1 LNQLIASYVLEKKL
15 VGSISG
21 WIKVLDEFAIGCQ
34 VHVVQLWHS
43 YFCARKEVALHFDV
57 VGVEAASVVVLDNSL
72 WFPAVNAVLILPA
85 HKKRLVRLNDV
96 LTCEL
101 SESQRLNDVSYVDF
115 LVELLPCINKLLV
128 LYIPCVKTSQSPLD
142 QLIPRRKCEVFFV
155 LHRGDHLAQV
165 IALIFGFY
173 FCFDFV
179 ELVCHHYILGVF
191 CQKVVCHLENTK
203 HGDVDTTNC
212 S

>member
-1 LNQLIASYVLEKKL
+1 MLEEKL

-72 WFPAVNAVLILPA
+72 WFSAVNAVLILPA
-85 HKKRLVRLNDV
+85 NKKCLVRLNDV

-101 SESQRLNDVSYVDF
+101 SESQRLNDVSYVDL
-115 LVELLPCINKLLV
+115 LVELLPRISKLLV
-128 LYIPCVKTSQSPLD
+128 LFIFFVTTAKNPLY
-142 QLIPRRKCEVFFV
+142 QLIRRRKCEVFFV

-165 IALIFGFY
+165 IALVSGFL
-173 FCFDFV
+173 FCFDFDFV
-179 ELVCHHYILGVF
+179 ELVCHHHILGVF
-191 CQKVVCHLENTK
+191 GQKVVCHLQNTE
-203 HGDVDTTNC
+203 HGDVDTTNR